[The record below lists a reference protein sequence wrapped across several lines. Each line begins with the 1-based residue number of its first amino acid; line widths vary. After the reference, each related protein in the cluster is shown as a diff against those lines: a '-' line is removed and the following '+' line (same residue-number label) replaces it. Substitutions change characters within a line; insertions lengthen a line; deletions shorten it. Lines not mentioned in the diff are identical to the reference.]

1 MSREELI
8 ARIGPAMQVFQ
19 RALDGFDQ
27 RVAERLGLNRT
38 DMLCLELAMEHPAG
52 QAART
57 PGEIAAA
64 AGLTTGGVTTA
75 IDRLE
80 RAGYVTRVRDSAD
93 RRRVLVRPTERA
105 VEQAMGMYGPM
116 VEDGVS
122 YLRGLDEATL
132 ASLLE
137 FVDFNTGLY
146 RSHADRLVRDQ
157 PGRP

>member
-1 MSREELI
+1 MGRAELI
-8 ARIGPAMQVFQ
+8 ARIGPAMQAFQ

-38 DMLCLELAMEHPAG
+38 DMLCLELAMED
-52 QAART
+52 AART

-93 RRRVLVRPTERA
+93 RRRVLVRPTEHAIER
-105 VEQAMGMYGPM
+105 AMGMYGPM
-116 VEDGVS
+116 VEDGVT
-122 YLRGLDEATL
+122 YLSGLDEATL
-132 ASLLE
+132 TRLLE
-137 FVDFNTGLY
+137 FVDFNTELY

-157 PGRP
+157 PG